1 MICVRSDG
9 TLIELNERPAFV
21 RDSRPSSGGD
31 RSSGGGNAGAGGF
44 GDRQNGFPRR
54 QGFQREDST
63 ASTSSIQSGFGG
75 GKTPFPNAG
84 AQFGGRTPFPGAAGG
99 GGGRT
104 PYNGGRTPAPGNSGF
119 ASGRTPA
126 PNSGGSG
133 SGFDPSSRT
142 PAYNPNNASA
152 CKFLLLTVFL
162 LRFTNFFYFL
172 AFNPSSRTPAHPSS
186 SNSAFNPNSRTPHY
200 SGSNSTSDPWSANSR
215 TPFHPSLQSDNS
227 GGKTPDP
234 RAGGRT
240 PMYGAKSS
248 YTGRE
253 DRGEGSSTGSN
264 RSNLGLR
271 PPQSAPTPAS
281 RNDDPWSENG
291 APTPAANVSRMNT
304 IDATI

>member
-1 MICVRSDG
+1 MTNVGFLSFLRSDG

-21 RDSRPSSGGD
+21 RDSRPSGGD
-31 RSSGGGNAGAGGF
+31 RGSGGSGGGNSGAGGF

-84 AQFGGRTPFPGAAGG
+84 GQLGGRTPFPGAGGG

-126 PNSGGSG
+126 PASGGSG

-152 CKFLLLTVFL
+152 CKLSHIAIAPYLISLI
-162 LRFTNFFYFL
+162 FFYF
-172 AFNPSSRTPAHPSS
+172 
-186 SNSAFNPNSRTPHY
+186 
-200 SGSNSTSDPWSANSR
+200 
-215 TPFHPSLQSDNS
+215 
-227 GGKTPDP
+227 
-234 RAGGRT
+234 
-240 PMYGAKSS
+240 
-248 YTGRE
+248 
-253 DRGEGSSTGSN
+253 
-264 RSNLGLR
+264 
-271 PPQSAPTPAS
+271 
-281 RNDDPWSENG
+281 
-291 APTPAANVSRMNT
+291 
-304 IDATI
+304 